1 MGKEIG
7 EWEMEELV
15 PEWGWRKEKREVI
28 SAGVRTCQY
37 ISTCLVFS
45 PVLTLLNEPIPI
57 SGAAAGTIAT

>member
-1 MGKEIG
+1 VSGKWKNWYQNEVD
-7 EWEMEELV
+7 E
-15 PEWGWRKEKREVI
+15 KKKREVI